1 VAHRLTA
8 HGRGVA
14 LCLISAVGFGFMAIF
29 VKQAYA
35 AGISVAT
42 LLALRFTLA
51 GLTFWAIVAPRRP
64 SFPARSVILVGLG
77 MGAIGYAA
85 QSALY
90 FGALTH
96 IDASLT
102 ALLLYTYPALVF
114 GAALLLGRER
124 GGTRRLGALALSSAG
139 TVLVLVGGAGGAAEP
154 IGIAMGLGAAVA
166 YTLYIL
172 VADRIAGRCD
182 PMLLSALVATGG
194 ACSFLGFGAVTGSI
208 DLSFDPEG
216 WLWVFAIAGFSTVLA
231 ISFFLKGLELVG
243 PATAGILS
251 TLEPVVTVALA
262 MLIFAERLG
271 PLQAL
276 GGAAVIA
283 AIVLLQAKVRS
294 SGAPAEAPDPAPAC
308 ALAREPAG
316 R

>member
-1 VAHRLTA
+1 VAHRLTDN
-8 HGRGVA
+8 GRGVA
-14 LCLISAVGFGFMAIF
+14 LCLISAVGFGLMAIF
-29 VKQAYA
+29 VKEAYA
-35 AGISVAT
+35 AGVSLIT

-51 GLTFWAIVAPRRP
+51 GLAFWAIVAPRCP
-64 SFPARSVILVGLG
+64 SFPARSVVLVGLA

-90 FGALTH
+90 FGALKH

-124 GGTRRLGALALSSAG
+124 GGVRRLGALALSSAG
-139 TVLVLVGGAGGAAEP
+139 TVLVLVGGAGGSPEP
-154 IGIAMGLGAAVA
+154 IGIAMGLGAACA
-166 YTLYIL
+166 YTVYIL
-172 VADRIAGRCD
+172 VADRIAGRID

-194 ACSFLGFGAVTGSI
+194 AGSFVGFGLVTGSI
-208 DLSFDPEG
+208 DLTFAPAG
-216 WLWVFAIAGFSTVLA
+216 WLWVAGIAGFSTVLA

-251 TLEPVVTVALA
+251 TLEPVVTVGLA

-271 PLQAL
+271 ALQAL

-294 SGAPAEAPDPAPAC
+294 SGAPAEAPGPAPAG